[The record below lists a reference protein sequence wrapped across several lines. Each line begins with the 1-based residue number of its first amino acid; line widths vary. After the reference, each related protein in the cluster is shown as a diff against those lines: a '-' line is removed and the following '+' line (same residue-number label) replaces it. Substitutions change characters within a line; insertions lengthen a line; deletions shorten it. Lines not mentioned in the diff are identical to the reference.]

1 MLASTVGT
9 TPQELHCL
17 KLCSKKNHESSPYA
31 SCDYKTSKHYNHN
44 QCIFSSSP
52 FNMSFQGSIVLH
64 LLVLA
69 PVWCQVENY
78 ADTIPGVA
86 GQDYPIFAFPPATS
100 FVCDG
105 RSRGYYSDPEADCQA
120 FTICA
125 ENGEDGGVGLLK
137 FSFLCPNGTVFNQ
150 ESFVCDWW
158 FNVDCSVAEQFYG
171 LNQQVFTD
179 EEED

>member
-1 MLASTVGT
+1 
-9 TPQELHCL
+9 
-17 KLCSKKNHESSPYA
+17 
-31 SCDYKTSKHYNHN
+31 
-44 QCIFSSSP
+44 
-52 FNMSFQGSIVLH
+52 MSFQGSIVLH
-64 LLVLA
+64 LLLLA

-137 FSFLCPNGTVFNQ
+137 FSFLAPTGLCLTKKASSVTGGLMWIVLLLN
-150 ESFVCDWW
+150 SFMDSINRCLQMKKKISEKVK
-158 FNVDCSVAEQFYG
+158 A
-171 LNQQVFTD
+171 LL
-179 EEED
+179 